1 MTIIEQRDGVGEG
14 VRKDNEVSRQEKA
27 MHLQH
32 PESHSWE
39 SWAGRFEAIHEMLQ
53 EMCYQTNCHVPVPMM
68 HEWAEGHA
76 NPQSCS
82 GARHLR
88 LRSLEIRGDS
98 RKGSQGT
105 WGPTVDCRSPTG
117 SGEFLAH
124 WRAGLRGSL
133 LLDPTRGGGRLLEM
147 TGVVRGGNG
156 SP

>member
-14 VRKDNEVSRQEKA
+14 GRKDNEVSTQEKA

-32 PESHSWE
+32 LESHSWE
-39 SWAGRFEAIHEMLQ
+39 LSWQVWSHSWNASRNMLSNKLP
-53 EMCYQTNCHVPVPMM
+53 CAVPMM
-68 HEWAEGHA
+68 HEWAEGHL

-88 LRSLEIRGDS
+88 IRSLEIRGDS

-124 WRAGLRGSL
+124 WRAGLKGTL

-147 TGVVRGGNG
+147 TGVGRGGNG